1 MGRWDTCERTCIC
14 SWMPRKS
21 SRATV
26 AARGPRQITP
36 AWRSSSSGPTRK
48 SSRRPQ
54 KGSSCRKCP
63 SIARRTTARRIDAL
77 ASLMGSLPA
86 CLLACLLQPLAYSSL
101 GVASAWPPLSLVLQ
115 LSRDNSLPRPSSR
128 RPLLLR
134 RVLRQHREASLR
146 VFGLE
151 FLCWL
156 HGLRLPWRLAIAG

>member
-1 MGRWDTCERTCIC
+1 MG
-14 SWMPRKS
+14 
-21 SRATV
+21 
-26 AARGPRQITP
+26 
-36 AWRSSSSGPTRK
+36 SSGPTRK

-86 CLLACLLQPLAYSSL
+86 CLLQPLAYSSL
-101 GVASAWPPLSLVLQ
+101 GVASAWPPPSLVLQ
-115 LSRDNSLPRPSSR
+115 LSRDSSLPRPSSR

-151 FLCWL
+151 FLC
-156 HGLRLPWRLAIAG
+156 